1 MLVSLGADTDVPS
14 PFYLSA
20 AGDAVL
26 VRVGGADGELRMVDM
41 AGAQRAVLPDEALL
55 GPIGVE
61 RLFGP
66 DGAELRSGP
75 CNDSASPSSDLCV
88 LDASGTGTGYDV
100 PGQLIDVA
108 WDPGERIPV
117 WVSTKG
123 VGTIRDGTA
132 RTIVK
137 LGAWRPVRIAGF
149 WSNVVIL
156 ASGASPR
163 LAFAVTGPD
172 AITKLPMPPD
182 SIVALPGDVLLRV
195 VPGEDG
201 PD

>member
-1 MLVSLGADTDVPS
+1 MRRRCLT
-14 PFYLSA
+14 
-20 AGDAVL
+20 
-26 VRVGGADGELRMVDM
+26 
-41 AGAQRAVLPDEALL
+41 
-55 GPIGVE
+55 
-61 RLFGP
+61 
-66 DGAELRSGP
+66 
-75 CNDSASPSSDLCV
+75 SSDLCV
-88 LDASGTGTGYDV
+88 LDASGMGTSYDV

-123 VGTIRDGTA
+123 VGIIRDGTA

-137 LGAWRPVRIAGF
+137 LGDWQPVRIAGF

-163 LAFAVTGPD
+163 LAFAVTGAD
-172 AITKLPMPPD
+172 AITKPPMPPD

-195 VPGEDG
+195 VPGEDV